1 MPGCVVCKGYILGA
15 GVRFISG
22 LPSDAR
28 IIIIIILQYLGL
40 TDGWVVRVL
49 KY

>member
-1 MPGCVVCKGYILGA
+1 M
-15 GVRFISG
+15 
-22 LPSDAR
+22 
-28 IIIIIILQYLGL
+28 QYLRV